1 MSTIK
6 SSLLFRTKRV
16 LFIPSSWNI
25 MKFICSSSTLPPQ
38 NHFPECVWTFFLFH
52 THSQWKESLIPPA
65 KCIANS
71 TTCFYCMNMKSQ
83 QRPLRKS
90 VFGIFIFIK
99 VEECLRFFTVMILQ
113 SDCKENKKHIN
124 HDLISTVF
132 ENTNILYIFNDS
144 RSLSTKNCL
153 ISSKSL
159 ISPTFCAISS
169 QFC

>member
-1 MSTIK
+1 M
-6 SSLLFRTKRV
+6 
-16 LFIPSSWNI
+16 
-25 MKFICSSSTLPPQ
+25 
-38 NHFPECVWTFFLFH
+38 E
-52 THSQWKESLIPPA
+52 
-65 KCIANS
+65 
-71 TTCFYCMNMKSQ
+71 
-83 QRPLRKS
+83 
-90 VFGIFIFIK
+90 GIFDSTCKMYCEQYYLFLLYEYQKSIFIK

-159 ISPTFCAISS
+159 ISPSFCAISS